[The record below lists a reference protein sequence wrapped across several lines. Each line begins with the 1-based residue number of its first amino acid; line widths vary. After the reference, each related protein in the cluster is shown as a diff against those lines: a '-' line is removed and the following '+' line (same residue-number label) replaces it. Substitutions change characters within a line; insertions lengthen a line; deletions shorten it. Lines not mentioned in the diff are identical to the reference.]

1 MTGVDGEPGA
11 GATTTVDGALGAV
24 GVTVVSQALPTA
36 APNNNTRSGNRR
48 GIRLSRM
55 KGL

>member
-24 GVTVVSQALPTA
+24 GVQEAVIDEAYDSP
-36 APNNNTRSGNRR
+36 G
-48 GIRLSRM
+48 
-55 KGL
+55 